1 MDRDQMRVRLIAVL
15 VGACVLAAAQ
25 LGLRSG
31 AGEATGSR
39 LLSALR
45 NPSTAPLPVPFGF
58 PPAKAARF
66 RAMDRLRQRAASI
79 PAAPPSQDSTAA
91 GLTAGILGLHDGG
104 PFNATQFV
112 GTNLWNGPLHRRWL
126 VVQAGGV
133 AALADGS
140 MPPGPA
146 GASRARAAVFVYWRG
161 IRPDASTASRVV
173 GVIRA
178 PGHPAGEL
186 IIRSARGGVLEIA
199 LTGTSRVYRF
209 DLARLRFVS

>member
-1 MDRDQMRVRLIAVL
+1 
-15 VGACVLAAAQ
+15 VLAGAQ

-39 LLSALR
+39 PLSALR
-45 NPSTAPLPVPFGF
+45 NPSTAPLPVPSGF

-79 PAAPPSQDSTAA
+79 PAAQPSQDSTTA

-104 PFNATQFV
+104 PFNATQFA
-112 GTNLWNGPLHRRWL
+112 GTNLWNGARHGRWL

-133 AALADGS
+133 PAVAPGS

-146 GASRARAAVFVYWRG
+146 GASRTKAGVFVYWRG

-186 IIRSARGGVLEIA
+186 VVRSVRGGVLA
-199 LTGTSRVYRF
+199 LALAGTSRVYRF
-209 DLARLRFVS
+209 DPASLKFVS